1 MDISSSERL
10 YFDKYLNNLRQVEL
24 CLASFFRSC
33 APEDSKT
40 VYFYF
45 FFLPFQ
51 SQNEQPPLFCRG
63 GGAYTPRAALF
74 LGLPLHP
81 APCTCSSAS
90 GRTSADMTHG
100 SVTCSPLCQVP
111 FPKQKKTKKT
121 TTQSALSDSVPTYTH
136 RQTTLHPAGCELLDN
151 QAGRK
156 AEKTVF
162 CFIFIMEHFFFFSN
176 MLCW

>member
-1 MDISSSERL
+1 MGDVPACLFFSELRSRRL
-10 YFDKYLNNLRQVEL
+10 QNL
-24 CLASFFRSC
+24 
-33 APEDSKT
+33 
-40 VYFYF
+40 F
-45 FFLPFQ
+45 FFSSPSKVKTNRRHF
-51 SQNEQPPLFCRG
+51 SAGG
-63 GGAYTPRAALF
+63 GGASTPRAALF

-111 FPKQKKTKKT
+111 FPKQKKP
-121 TTQSALSDSVPTYTH
+121 TQSALSDSVPTYTH

-162 CFIFIMEHFFFFSN
+162 CFIFIMERFLFFFFPN